1 MLGIKLL
8 GKEIKYRLIYA
19 ILAGIAFLVGFLL
32 NKRAINNTIEF
43 LYVALAM
50 FIGTIIFGENETE
63 LLASGR
69 LQIEQIYVIRF
80 FASYLC
86 ITVLPVLTIVFLRTA
101 KNQLKAVVAFLV
113 LVLLFAA
120 VGAFFRALLGKT
132 LPSIIVSLLVFSI
145 LIIAL
150 PEGNYSP
157 FNSLALADN
166 RIFWINRAGVLLLS
180 AILIVATFFVFK
192 YKNIVYRKTKKTK

>member
-1 MLGIKLL
+1 MLGVKLL
-8 GKEIKYRLIYA
+8 GKEIKYRLIYT

-32 NKRAINNTIEF
+32 NKRALNNTIEF

-86 ITVLPVLTIVFLRTA
+86 ITVIPIFVIVFLRTA
-101 KNQLKAVVAFLV
+101 KNQLKAIVAFLA

-120 VGAFFRALLGKT
+120 IGAFFRALIGKT
-132 LPSIIVSLLVFSI
+132 LPSIIVSLMLFSI
-145 LIIAL
+145 LIIVL
-150 PEGNYSP
+150 PEGYYSP

-166 RIFWINRAGVLLLS
+166 RIFWANRAATLALS
-180 AILIVATFFVFK
+180 AILIVATFFVFR
-192 YKNIVYRKTKKTK
+192 YKNIVYRKRKE

>member
-19 ILAGIAFLVGFLL
+19 ILAGIAFLVGFLI
-32 NKRAINNTIEF
+32 NKRALNNTIEF

-101 KNQLKAVVAFLV
+101 KNQLKAVVAFLA

-145 LIIAL
+145 LLIAL
-150 PEGNYSP
+150 PEGYYSP

-166 RIFWINRAGVLLLS
+166 RIFWANRAGVLVLS
-180 AILIVATFFVFK
+180 AIFVAATFFVFR
-192 YKNIVYRKTKKTK
+192 YKNIVYRKKRR